1 MFPPRPHR
9 FASPLESL
17 DCVFVFR
24 LELFLL
30 SMAPRSHRPP
40 RFFYM
45 RFHFFLTMATTCT
58 RDQGSFLS
66 VIFLRPSFIY
76 SFRPDD
82 SCTAG
87 ITFNFVVFFSFLHS
101 VCPSWIY
108 KVVKRASSDV
118 QSRPD

>member
-9 FASPLESL
+9 FALPLESL

-45 RFHFFLTMATTCT
+45 SFHFFFKRQRIPGTVEA
-58 RDQGSFLS
+58 
-66 VIFLRPSFIY
+66 
-76 SFRPDD
+76 SFRLFSLVRLLFIRFAPMILVPLGLHLI
-82 SCTAG
+82 SL
-87 ITFNFVVFFSFLHS
+87 FFFLFCIRCVRLGFIKS
-101 VCPSWIY
+101 
-108 KVVKRASSDV
+108 
-118 QSRPD
+118 